1 MPRRKSKMSLDE
13 RASLP
18 IDLANPGIE
27 YLRMSREQICET
39 EINSAIRLFL
49 FDEDP
54 ISAHVLASAAT
65 EIMSALSK
73 GQGGVGLNH
82 VRAMLKGAGVNDSL
96 QEELFHSL
104 NHSYNFAKH
113 SSADM
118 SVENSF
124 PVDHIVMTIWTAV
137 HSYKVLFDNISPEM
151 RVFYAIVQS
160 WRVQW
165 WEDEPD
171 FDERLQ
177 IAHRFPLVGASRQQF
192 SEFGRELLL
201 KAWDAEA
208 SKKTA

>member
-13 RASLP
+13 RAALP
-18 IDLANPGIE
+18 IDQANPGIE
-27 YLRMSREQICET
+27 YFRLNRQQICET
-39 EINSAIRLFL
+39 EINSSIRLFL

-73 GQGGVGLNH
+73 GQAGVGLNH
-82 VRAMLKGAGVNDSL
+82 VRAMLKEANVDDSR

-137 HSYKVLFDNISPEM
+137 HSYKVLFGNISSEM
-151 RVFYAIVQS
+151 KVFYGIVQS

-165 WEDEPD
+165 WEGESD
-171 FDERLQ
+171 FEERPWSPT
-177 IAHRFPLVGASRQQF
+177 AFPWSAPRVSCFVNSAANCFRKLGMPKVC
-192 SEFGRELLL
+192 
-201 KAWDAEA
+201 
-208 SKKTA
+208 

>member
-1 MPRRKSKMSLDE
+1 
-13 RASLP
+13 
-18 IDLANPGIE
+18 
-27 YLRMSREQICET
+27 
-39 EINSAIRLFL
+39 L

-73 GQGGVGLNH
+73 GQAGVGLNH
-82 VRAMLKGAGVNDSL
+82 VRAMLKEASVDDGL

-118 SVENSF
+118 SVKNSF

-137 HSYKVLFDNISPEM
+137 HSYKVLFGNISPEM
-151 RVFYAIVQS
+151 KVFYGIVQS

-165 WEDEPD
+165 WEGESD
-171 FDERLQ
+171 FEERLLV
-177 IAHRFPLVGASRQQF
+177 AHRFPLVGASRELF
-192 SEFGRELLL
+192 CEFGRELLQ
-201 KAWDAEA
+201 KTWNAE
-208 SKKTA
+208 SL